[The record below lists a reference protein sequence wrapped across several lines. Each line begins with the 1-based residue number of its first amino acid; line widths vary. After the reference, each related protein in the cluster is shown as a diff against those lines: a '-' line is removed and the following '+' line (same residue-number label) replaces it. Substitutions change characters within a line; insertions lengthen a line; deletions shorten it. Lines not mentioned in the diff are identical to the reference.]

1 MRKMWTDDLLDPWTE
16 EEEHLSRWRGI
27 AYKKGGGGG
36 HTTSTVTQ
44 SNLPEYAEPYYLN
57 LMGHA
62 EAVASEPYQAYG
74 GERIAQFSPDTLGA
88 HSGVR
93 DVVGYGDPYGMAAQS
108 GAYQA
113 TNRALGA
120 SYDPNQ
126 MYNTY
131 TPGAFYAP
139 EIQADQVA
147 TDRFS
152 SEAAEYYMSPYAE
165 NVSDRLKRRAI
176 EDDQRQQIYRDTE
189 AVNASAYGGSR
200 QAVRDYL
207 AEEGMLN
214 RLADIDATQA
224 QAAYENAQMQFER
237 DRQAYLQ
244 AGMSNQDASL
254 RAYLANQG
262 AYMTAQQA
270 AEQSRQF
277 GSNLD
282 YQTQLANEQNRL
294 ASAGLDI
301 DAAQAAA
308 GAAATTGQLGTQYQ
322 SDWLARLQALA
333 GVGSEQQRM
342 DQLALDQ
349 GYTDF
354 INQRDYPRQ
363 TINWLS
369 SILHG
374 VPVSP
379 QSNVITYQ
387 PGPNPYSQLMGLG
400 LGAAGIYN
408 MMGGQ
413 S

>member
-1 MRKMWTDDLLDPWTE
+1 M
-16 EEEHLSRWRGI
+16 
-27 AYKKGGGGG
+27 
-36 HTTSTVTQ
+36 
-44 SNLPEYAEPYYLN
+44 
-57 LMGHA
+57 
-62 EAVASEPYQAYG
+62 
-74 GERIAQFSPDTLGA
+74 
-88 HSGVR
+88 
-93 DVVGYGDPYGMAAQS
+93 
-108 GAYQA
+108 
-113 TNRALGA
+113 
-120 SYDPNQ
+120 
-126 MYNTY
+126 
-131 TPGAFYAP
+131 
-139 EIQADQVA
+139 A